1 MALTKVSRGLL
12 STGIVDNSNATAI
25 TIDGSLNVMV
35 GKTSFDST
43 TVGAILR
50 PTGAVVLVADGGD
63 ALLLNRKTSDGSIID
78 FRKDNTTV
86 GSIGTNAA
94 TMYVSAP
101 QAGGMKYSYLTST
114 NAVMLPVTTTGASA
128 DGTHDLGLPG
138 GRFRDIYL
146 SGGAYLGGTAAAN
159 KLDEFEEGTWSLTSS
174 ATITNTIVAQ
184 YVRIGRLVTGI
195 VDVILASGQ
204 TSSSPLSF
212 NLPLT
217 SDGNYGA
224 GVVNY
229 TNGSLAAQPL
239 TANPDVSSILYIRY
253 SHGNNAT
260 IAQFTGARIIFNFT
274 YFTNA

>member
-239 TANPDVSSILYIRY
+239 TANPDVSSVLYIRY

>member
-86 GSIGTNAA
+86 GLIGTNSA

-239 TANPDVSSILYIRY
+239 TANPDVSSVLYIRY